1 MRIERRTPGSVRG
14 IRKPAAVN
22 PLAGAGCLLYPCQ
35 PPCWSP
41 FGRIAVAGRGI
52 EDMTRKQP
60 KTEFFGIRMSLF
72 DVAALRAEAT
82 PCGMTMSE
90 LVRRQVKG
98 QLVTTRPIRRPGAAS
113 IGWGAC

>member
-1 MRIERRTPGSVRG
+1 
-14 IRKPAAVN
+14 
-22 PLAGAGCLLYPCQ
+22 
-35 PPCWSP
+35 
-41 FGRIAVAGRGI
+41 
-52 EDMTRKQP
+52 MTRKQP